1 MAIIRLYINLV
12 KAIHLQGQLAVRK
25 GSRSNINTKTVLVTS
40 HSAGTVKWAN
50 PKKIT
55 SRRKDIQKGGHS
67 HDSYSFL
74 HTLGNKKVVSQN
86 PFALQHMLG
95 LSFIQPRS
103 KGVGRG
109 LLSAQDSIYSEICS
123 LGVCMKRSKEKLI
136 QAVKEERLL
145 SKGETSE
152 EFKQCKEKKGQ
163 KIKKKRW
170 WKVHF

>member
-1 MAIIRLYINLV
+1 MSKTEENYFKTERYTERRIFSRLLLFPTYIRKQKSGFPKPLRPPTY
-12 KAIHLQGQLAVRK
+12 
-25 GSRSNINTKTVLVTS
+25 
-40 HSAGTVKWAN
+40 AGT
-50 PKKIT
+50 
-55 SRRKDIQKGGHS
+55 
-67 HDSYSFL
+67 L
-74 HTLGNKKVVSQN
+74 
-86 PFALQHMLG
+86 
-95 LSFIQPRS
+95 FIQPRS

-145 SKGETSE
+145 SKGETGE